1 LKQGAGDWVE
11 LPAYAEEDNGTPVI
25 TSLHEEEP
33 SELRIILEG
42 VKKTELIRVE
52 FVTNFPGLFILA
64 VK

>member
-1 LKQGAGDWVE
+1 MKQGAGDWVE